1 MGSLMT
7 SSMIRH
13 KVCIINTTLMYNINS
28 KKSRSIYITFYIKI
42 NNKWYLT
49 PTFNIYVLYVV
60 LGTLESLLTV
70 LFYLFPHKVERII

>member
-28 KKSRSIYITFYIKI
+28 KKSRSIYIKI

-49 PTFNIYVLYVV
+49 PTFNTYVLYVV

>member
-28 KKSRSIYITFYIKI
+28 KKSRSIYIKI

-49 PTFNIYVLYVV
+49 PTFNTYVLHVV
-60 LGTLESLLTV
+60 LGTLESLLSV